1 MGKAE
6 ELAAAIE
13 GLERSKRKRRKY
25 PAELRQKVIDYVREQ
40 RASGVQL
47 KSIGE
52 RLGVSPTLLHRWEL
66 RRVGKFRRVEV
77 KMPPAP
83 PAPPASTSRC
93 VLHAS
98 RGVRVEGLAVD
109 ELVEI
114 LRRLA

>member
-52 RLGVSPTLLHRWEL
+52 RLGVSATLLHRWEIKPAS
-66 RRVGKFRRVEV
+66 KFRRVEV
-77 KMPPAP
+77 SATPAP
-83 PAPPASTSRC
+83 VASTSRC

-98 RGVRVEGLAVD
+98 HGVRVEGLVLH
-109 ELVEI
+109 ELIEI